1 MSKNVTLQQLK
12 HRLPHVDLDV
22 CVAYFGSNNTTVVT
36 LMLVGL
42 LINPKNGDP
51 FKNNKQ
57 LR

>member
-1 MSKNVTLQQLK
+1 MTKLVKQ
-12 HRLPHVDLDV
+12 DV
-22 CVAYFGSNNTTVVT
+22 MHPMQTKTMQTTVVT

-51 FKNNKQ
+51 FKSNKQ

>member
-1 MSKNVTLQQLK
+1 M
-12 HRLPHVDLDV
+12 
-22 CVAYFGSNNTTVVT
+22 YTVVT